1 MRLRTFTAS
10 SMPEALKQI
19 KAALGDDAIIL
30 SSKEQSGGI
39 TVTAAIDE
47 DAMEQKT
54 SPLVKKPLAVQP
66 AAPTRQD
73 VTSHQ
78 LRFDVQNCLRFHGI
92 PEHFLAKMTATLTEA
107 ATAHILARSRL
118 NIADE
123 SKHFLKLALEHIAA
137 QYFAFAKPISHA
149 ERIILVGTPG
159 IGKTLT
165 AAKLA
170 TAYALAN
177 TTPVVITTD
186 TTRAG
191 GVEQLKAFT
200 DILGIDIILCETPR
214 ELQNEL
220 KNINKNTPVIV
231 DTAGCNAYD
240 ESAMDELAALANLTG
255 IEPVLVMASG
265 MDSGEAI
272 DIAEAFMQMPIHRM
286 IATRTDSARRFGSMI
301 SVASAHKL
309 ALYLNSS
316 SASVT
321 EGLEP
326 FSPAMLAQLLIAPM
340 VQQPASKSPKQK
352 PPLFHS
358 TQTV

>member
-19 KAALGDDAIIL
+19 KEALGDDAIIL
-30 SSKEQSGGI
+30 SSKEQAGGI

-47 DAMEQKT
+47 DAMEAKT
-54 SPLVKKPLAVQP
+54 SPLVKKPLATTVTQ
-66 AAPTRQD
+66 TRQD
-73 VTSHQ
+73 ITSHQ

-123 SKHFLKLALEHIAA
+123 SKHFLKLALEHIAS
-137 QYFAFAKPISHA
+137 QVFTFAKPISHA
-149 ERIILVGTPG
+149 ERIMLVGTPG

-170 TAYALAN
+170 TAYAMSN

-200 DILGIDIILCETPR
+200 DILGIDILICETPR

-220 KNINKNTPVIV
+220 KNTNKNTPVVV

-240 ESAMDELAALANLTG
+240 ESAMNELAALANLTG
-255 IEPVLVMASG
+255 IEPILVIASG
-265 MDSGEAI
+265 MDSGEAM

-301 SVASAHKL
+301 SIASAHKL

-326 FSPAMLAQLLIAPM
+326 FSAAMLAQILIVPM
-340 VQQPASKSPKQK
+340 LQQPANKSQKQK

>member
-1 MRLRTFTAS
+1 
-10 SMPEALKQI
+10 MPEALKQI
-19 KAALGDDAIIL
+19 KDALGDDAIIL
-30 SSKEQSGGI
+30 SSKEQAGGI

-47 DAMEQKT
+47 DAMEKKT
-54 SPLVKKPLAVQP
+54 SPLVKKPAVTQ
-66 AAPTRQD
+66 AATPSRQD
-73 VTSHQ
+73 ITAHQ

-92 PEHFLAKMTATLTEA
+92 PEHFLAKMTSTLTEA

-149 ERIILVGTPG
+149 ERIMLVGTPG
-159 IGKTLT
+159 IGKTLA
-165 AAKLA
+165 AAKMA
-170 TAYALAN
+170 TAYALSH
-177 TTPVVITTD
+177 TTPVVISCD
-186 TTRAG
+186 ISRAG

-200 DILGIDIILCETPR
+200 DILGIDILLCESPR

-220 KNINKNTPVIV
+220 RNINKNTPVIV

-240 ESAMDELAALANLTG
+240 EAAMDELTALASLTG
-255 IEPVLVMASG
+255 IEPILVMASG
-265 MDSGEAI
+265 MDSGEAL
-272 DIAEAFMQMPIHRM
+272 DISEAFMQMPIHRM

-326 FSPAMLAQLLIAPM
+326 FSPAILAQLLIAPM
-340 VQQPASKSPKQK
+340 LQQPTSKLEKPKA
-352 PPLFHS
+352 PLFHS